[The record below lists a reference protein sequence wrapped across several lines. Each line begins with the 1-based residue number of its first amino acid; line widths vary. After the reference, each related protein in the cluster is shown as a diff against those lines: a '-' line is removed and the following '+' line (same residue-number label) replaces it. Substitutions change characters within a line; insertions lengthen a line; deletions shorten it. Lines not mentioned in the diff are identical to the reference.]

1 MFNFIFLLLI
11 FTFACS
17 LKTFA
22 DFTSASTAPTRIDA
36 RISMLNHQIV
46 EKPIKNKEDD
56 GKVTQDE
63 EWGGAD
69 FTNMEVDATPMEE
82 VSNHKESDGGNK
94 TACKYVRNHKCLDEL
109 NLKEED
115 NNRFLNEGNI
125 MHNLSCSQCQRRLV
139 QNGKGHSNKQ
149 CITIFNAKR
158 TVLCCQELLTCG
170 PGVCRFCI
178 CYDCVSKMYDS
189 SDENVHK
196 DRSTRRSR
204 RNK

>member
-1 MFNFIFLLLI
+1 MI
-11 FTFACS
+11 
-17 LKTFA
+17 
-22 DFTSASTAPTRIDA
+22 
-36 RISMLNHQIV
+36 
-46 EKPIKNKEDD
+46 
-56 GKVTQDE
+56 QDE
-63 EWGGAD
+63 EWGGTD
-69 FTNMEVDATPMEE
+69 FPNLEVETTPMEE
-82 VSNHKESDGGNK
+82 TSNCKLSDGGNE
-94 TACKYVRNHKCLDEL
+94 TECKFVLNHKRLDEV

-115 NNRFLNEGNI
+115 NNKFLNEGNM